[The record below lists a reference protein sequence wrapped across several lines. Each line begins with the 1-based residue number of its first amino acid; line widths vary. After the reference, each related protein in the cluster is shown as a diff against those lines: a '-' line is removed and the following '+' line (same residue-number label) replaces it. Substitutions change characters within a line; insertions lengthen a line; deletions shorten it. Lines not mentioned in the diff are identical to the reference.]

1 MNNAPLVLHVIPT
14 LRRGGAERLALELCA
29 RLPAYGYRTKLAGLF
44 GGGSLWGEMRDRNI
58 RWIELASSTHAHR
71 AALLR
76 RLLRVIYADPPRR
89 PAIVHTHLFGGDV
102 WSIAAK
108 SIHRVGWGAIF
119 DASSRMKP
127 FFISTAHN
135 IDRDDTSARRA
146 ARRWAVRRMHRV
158 IAISKDVGHYA
169 ERDLGA
175 APSRVQVIPNGIDV
189 DAIPLRRG
197 IAAPHTPRFFMTGRL
212 EPQKGHAILFRALAD
227 VPPPW
232 TLDIAGTGSLERD
245 LKELA
250 ERLGISSRIRFL
262 GERDDI
268 PALLGTVD
276 VFLFPSQWEGM
287 GLALLEA
294 MAAGVPAL
302 ASDLPSIREYAPASM
317 LVAAHEPSAWTAAI
331 MRVMAD
337 PVLAAEV
344 AMERS
349 TAIRARYTI
358 DRMVRAYAAV
368 YDDILSNA

>member
-1 MNNAPLVLHVIPT
+1 MNNEPLVLHVIPT

-29 RLPAYGYRTKLAGLF
+29 RLPAYGYRTKLASLF
-44 GGGSLWGEMRDRNI
+44 GGGSLWGEIRDRNI
-58 RWIELASSTHAHR
+58 RWIELASSTHVHR
-71 AALLR
+71 ASLLR

-108 SIHRVGWGAIF
+108 SLHRVGWGAMF
-119 DASSRMKP
+119 DASRMKP

-146 ARRWAVRRMHRV
+146 ARRWVVRRMHRV
-158 IAISKDVGHYA
+158 IAISKEVGQYA
-169 ERDLGA
+169 EHDLGA
-175 APSRVQVIPNGIDV
+175 SPSRVQVIPNGINV
-189 DAIPLRRG
+189 DAIPFRRG
-197 IAAPHTPRFFMTGRL
+197 IADSSHTPRFFMTGRL

-250 ERLGISSRIRFL
+250 EQLGISSRIRFL

-268 PALLGTVD
+268 PALLEAADLFV
-276 VFLFPSQWEGM
+276 FPSQWEGM

-331 MRVMAD
+331 LRVMAD
-337 PVLAAEV
+337 PALAAEE
-344 AMERS
+344 AMARS